1 MTFLTEMHKIG
12 IEMKHPLRH
21 KMTNKLSERSYDVRT
36 GFSGCG
42 TDDRKRRK
50 RRPWQTRY
58 MSH

>member
-1 MTFLTEMHKIG
+1 MN
-12 IEMKHPLRH
+12 HPLRH